1 MRCKALRERHQDKP
15 TLSVFSR
22 QHPHSPGPSWV
33 SYSSSAIKNLLP
45 GSQVQP
51 AQCLEAYLQVGELT
65 ERLGTDITLIFDL
78 AVLLL
83 QRVGKSL
90 VTSHVSFVFDEI
102 HGSVSAGGCHHC

>member
-1 MRCKALRERHQDKP
+1 MRCKALRKWHQDKP
-15 TLSVFSR
+15 TFSIFSR
-22 QHPHSPGPSWV
+22 PHPHSPGPSRV
-33 SYSSSAIKNLLP
+33 SYSSSAVKNLHP

-65 ERLGTDITLIFDL
+65 EGLGTDITLILDL

-83 QRVGKSL
+83 QRVGKGL

-102 HGSVSAGGCHHC
+102 HGSISAGGCHHC